1 MKYVKWSCDDTK
13 KLDLSENAKLLHT
26 SRQARFALFSGVA
39 EALMK
44 GNDSLDGEKYR
55 KVTFPVVSCEEFNLV
70 FDDHSI
76 F

>member
-55 KVTFPVVSCEEFNLV
+55 KVTFPVVSCEEFNFV